1 MIFILFCLL
10 FPCNNNNVCETDFVS
25 INYVT
30 KNIKYRKKKRNKNV
44 KISLTLIQVQVTIIL
59 STTTGIFCVTNARN
73 CSHKFEEHKT
83 TIFK

>member
-1 MIFILFCLL
+1 MLLFIIVFYIIILLIYLLFSLMIFILFCLL

-44 KISLTLIQVQVTIIL
+44 KISLTLIQV
-59 STTTGIFCVTNARN
+59 
-73 CSHKFEEHKT
+73 
-83 TIFK
+83 